1 MQVGAVGILLEHIQE
16 VAWLRIFVVALVHLS
31 ITHSGVYRQRFGGLF
46 GYQVDDSS
54 SRTAS
59 VEGGACT
66 FHYLDAIDGMKVE
79 AFIVQVARHVARHAL
94 AVHQEQHVPGIQ
106 SLHGDFVAEAHF
118 LYVQSRSF
126 LLESL
131 LQIGVSGI
139 HQLLA
144 AQYLRC
150 YGGQFDGA
158 CRTRTRHDYFV
169 QAQCVFFQ
177 VNGFGRFGG
186 FYPSRIGHEA
196 DVGHFVIP
204 RVTGRKFQYG
214 LPIRVGDG
222 VLRVLHGLV
231 VSIGNVGGDD
241 GLFRPVL

>member
-16 VAWLRIFVVALVHLS
+16 VAWLRILVVALVHLS

-66 FHYLDAIDGMKVE
+66 FHYLDAVYGMKVE
-79 AFIVQVARHVARHAL
+79 TFIVQVARHVARHTF

-106 SLHGDFVAEAHF
+106 SLHGDFVSEAHF
-118 LYVQSRSF
+118 LYIQSRSF

-139 HQLLA
+139 H
-144 AQYLRC
+144 
-150 YGGQFDGA
+150 
-158 CRTRTRHDYFV
+158 
-169 QAQCVFFQ
+169 
-177 VNGFGRFGG
+177 
-186 FYPSRIGHEA
+186 
-196 DVGHFVIP
+196 
-204 RVTGRKFQYG
+204 
-214 LPIRVGDG
+214 
-222 VLRVLHGLV
+222 
-231 VSIGNVGGDD
+231 
-241 GLFRPVL
+241 